1 MCFLIRAL
9 RGWGDHHVCPECVG
23 SPGEGGGFRREECV
37 DKPCVRIR
45 ASQSLTLEVAGKG
58 ESHSPFNE
66 TLPLSPFISPDIPR
80 HPPPSP
86 LGEASEAAEGSTLE
100 NGHRKVRVQGPL
112 TTGSREAAVVQPVS
126 QRLLGLR
133 LISPFIKDPGGPWK
147 ELTIRL

>member
-23 SPGEGGGFRREECV
+23 SPGEGGGFRTEECV

-66 TLPLSPFISPDIPR
+66 TLPLSPFISPGI
-80 HPPPSP
+80 PPSQ
-86 LGEASEAAEGSTLE
+86 GEAAEAAEGSTLE
-100 NGHRKVRVQGPL
+100 NGHRQVRVQGPL
-112 TTGSREAAVVQPVS
+112 TTGS
-126 QRLLGLR
+126 
-133 LISPFIKDPGGPWK
+133 
-147 ELTIRL
+147 